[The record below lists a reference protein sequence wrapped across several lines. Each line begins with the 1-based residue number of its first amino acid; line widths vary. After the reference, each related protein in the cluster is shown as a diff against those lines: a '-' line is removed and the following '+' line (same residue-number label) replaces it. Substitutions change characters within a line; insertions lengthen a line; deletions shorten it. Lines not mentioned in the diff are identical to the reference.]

1 MLQSN
6 NMPRLRH
13 HHAPQQT
20 FPAKPA
26 VGTPFGLGTSNRVLA
41 GLPTSKA
48 IQFTVEIQRL
58 RDISSTNVA
67 RFYKNRTDNTSTK
80 LSKLSALI
88 LSPEYRDGKC
98 HFDYAVRAV
107 LR

>member
-1 MLQSN
+1 MLRSN
-6 NMPRLRH
+6 NMPRSRH

-26 VGTPFGLGTSNRVLA
+26 VGTPFGLASSDLGLA
-41 GLPTSKA
+41 GLPTSET
-48 IQFTVEIQRL
+48 IQFPVEIQRL

-88 LSPEYRDGKC
+88 LSHEYPDGKC

>member
-1 MLQSN
+1 MLRSN

-20 FPAKPA
+20 FPVKPA
-26 VGTPFGLGTSNRVLA
+26 VGTPFGIGTSNRVLA